1 MFQKYEHK
9 MFMDFPSLNMSH
21 PAIFGWSFPLAPRRV
36 SSLRFSSCGRYLA
49 AGSWDQEARGKP
61 WENHGKT
68 MVYAYKS
75 GTYVKS
81 FMKSGWWWFIIES
94 VDGEKWIMNIH
105 GGTLR

>member
-81 FMKSGWWWFIIES
+81 LMKSG
-94 VDGEKWIMNIH
+94 
-105 GGTLR
+105 